1 MKVLYVDDIKTKYIC
16 SENGLYMLVIP
27 NIRYVMKSKDIW
39 DLVKWGDYE
48 NVKDAPDSLER
59 ELNDIIDSP
68 LILVDNRLSGTIVGP
83 MVRNEYDLTEDE
95 AKEFSQTLNEY
106 FK

>member
-1 MKVLYVDDIKTKYIC
+1 MKILYADRTNTRYIC
-16 SENGLYMLVIP
+16 VEDNLYMLVMP
-27 NIRYVMKSKDIW
+27 STGYVMKSNDIW
-39 DLVKWGDYE
+39 DLIKWDNYE
-48 NVKDAPDSLER
+48 TIDNAPDSLER